1 MEDRRKSRR
10 MELESKLI
18 IKGLNGS
25 SDEEVAIEVADVS
38 MTGIGFTCESQLAI
52 GSVYEAYLTIW
63 MKEHMHIFLEI
74 IRMEKLEGGRYYY
87 GAIFIGMPV
96 MDSKRIEVYDT
107 MDRME
112 NTDTADSTDN
122 MSSPDSS
129 DDMEN
134 ENNTEN

>member
-38 MTGIGFTCESQLAI
+38 RTGIGFSCDCKLDI

-63 MKEHMHIFLEI
+63 MKEHLHIFLEV
-74 IRMEKLEGGRYYY
+74 IRMETLESGRYSY

-112 NTDTADSTDN
+112 NSDTENSTDN
-122 MSSPDSS
+122 INDSDS
-129 DDMEN
+129 V
-134 ENNTEN
+134 NNM

>member
-1 MEDRRKSRR
+1 MVFRMEDRRKSRR

-38 MTGIGFTCESQLAI
+38 RTGIGFTCECQLDI

-63 MKEHMHIFLEI
+63 MKEHLHIFLEV
-74 IRMEKLEGGRYYY
+74 IRMEALEGGRYNY

-112 NTDTADSTDN
+112 NSDTTNSTDN
-122 MSSPDSS
+122 VNDSDS
-129 DDMEN
+129 A
-134 ENNTEN
+134 NNM

>member
-38 MTGIGFTCESQLAI
+38 RTGIGFTCECQLSI

-63 MKEHMHIFLEI
+63 MKEQLHIFLEI
-74 IRMEKLEGGRYYY
+74 IRMETLEGGRYNY

-112 NTDTADSTDN
+112 NTDTENS
-122 MSSPDSS
+122 
-129 DDMEN
+129 N
-134 ENNTEN
+134 ENINDSDSVNNT

>member
-1 MEDRRKSRR
+1 MMEDRRKSRR

-38 MTGIGFTCESQLAI
+38 RTGIGFACDCKLDI

-63 MKEHMHIFLEI
+63 MKEHLHIFLEV
-74 IRMEKLEGGRYYY
+74 IRMETLDNGRYNY

-112 NTDTADSTDN
+112 NTCTDN
-122 MSSPDSS
+122 VNDSDS
-129 DDMEN
+129 AKN
-134 ENNTEN
+134 A

>member
-1 MEDRRKSRR
+1 MVFRMEDRRKSRR

-38 MTGIGFTCESQLAI
+38 RTGIGFSCDCKLDI

-63 MKEHMHIFLEI
+63 MKEHLHIFLEV
-74 IRMEKLEGGRYYY
+74 IRMETLEDGKYSY

-112 NTDTADSTDN
+112 NSNTTNSNDNFNDS
-122 MSSPDSS
+122 DSS
-129 DDMEN
+129 
-134 ENNTEN
+134 NNM